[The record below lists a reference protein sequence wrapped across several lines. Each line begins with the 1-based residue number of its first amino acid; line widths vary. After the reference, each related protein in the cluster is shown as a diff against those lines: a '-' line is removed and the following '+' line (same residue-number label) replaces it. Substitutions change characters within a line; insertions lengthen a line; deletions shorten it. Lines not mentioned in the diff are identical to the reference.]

1 MDVPLGEQIEEPL
14 TKSQKKARKALARA
28 ALAEAEQEE
37 DEVEPSPF
45 GEEGVEEADG
55 ISPFG
60 EEAEPSPFDEEE
72 ASPFDPESE
81 VELEM
86 EVVGETEAVKE
97 KVKKI
102 KTQKAKVEV
111 IAPATLANASF
122 DGKLS
127 FFSSL
132 YSRDSINDH
141 LTNNAS
147 REITPS
153 LVASSAPPSTLS
165 STT

>member
-45 GEEGVEEADG
+45 GEEDAEEVDG

-60 EEAEPSPFDEEE
+60 EEEEPSPFAEEE
-72 ASPFDPESE
+72 EPSPFDPESE

-86 EVVGETEAVKE
+86 EVAGETEAVKE
-97 KVKKI
+97 KVKKV
-102 KTQKAKVEV
+102 KVQKAKVEV
-111 IAPATLANASF
+111 IAPATLVEASF
-122 DGKLS
+122 DGEL
-127 FFSSL
+127 
-132 YSRDSINDH
+132 
-141 LTNNAS
+141 
-147 REITPS
+147 
-153 LVASSAPPSTLS
+153 
-165 STT
+165 